1 MVNLFGLSP
10 NDNIDASQIY
20 LNGKPLDDV
29 YINENQQ
36 KKLH

>member
-20 LNGKPLDDV
+20 IRGKTLDEV
-29 YINENQQ
+29 YINENQ
-36 KKLH
+36 